1 MSAEERFAKLERL
14 VLEQAAQIAELKEA
28 LAKKVSP
35 RKAAAPAGAIKKII
49 KDYGLIPPGAK
60 LIHYVGTKVT
70 GVIEKCEAIFINSGK
85 IVFKGKECKSIN
97 AWAQDNLQRN
107 LEKLK
112 RKKANLNVFE
122 PANKI
127 FFINAAGVETPLA
140 SIVVTEREAPS
151 TSGGGG
157 GGGAPAPVM
166 AEEEAEE
173 GEEEPE
179 GDEEAEE
186 EDAEAVN
193 YDDFD
198 IGGKVFL
205 VNDATFE
212 LFEKTPSG
220 EPGAKVGK
228 LTDTDKVEW
237 VWNNKKIGGTIYR
250 INALGWVKA
259 TGSGGEWVGILSA
272 TGELVK
278 GAAPANF

>member
-1 MSAEERFAKLERL
+1 M
-14 VLEQAAQIAELKEA
+14 
-28 LAKKVSP
+28 VSP
-35 RKAAAPAGAIKKII
+35 TKNYR
-49 KDYGLIPPGAK
+49 LIPSGAK

-151 TSGGGG
+151 AVMLSGGGG
-157 GGGAPAPVM
+157 GGGAPVAEDE
-166 AEEEAEE
+166 AEEEAE
-173 GEEEPE
+173 GEEEA
-179 GDEEAEE
+179 EEAEE
-186 EDAEAVN
+186 EEEDAEPEN
-193 YDDFD
+193 FED
-198 IGGKVFL
+198 IEISGKVFL
-205 VNDATFE
+205 VNDATYQ
-212 LFEKTPSG
+212 LFEKTRSG
-220 EPGAKVGK
+220 EPGAKVGQ

-237 VWNNKKIGGTIYR
+237 VWNNKKIDGTFYR

-259 TGSGGEWVGILSA
+259 VGGAGGEWVGILSA

-278 GAAPANF
+278 GAAHENF